1 MACTIFKSKSVGR
14 FYRILAFLKR
24 QCILALKGIILF
36 QIFTADFKGIIFV
49 ANVFIR
55 VCIEIQSFQTFRFLS
70 VK

>member
-14 FYRILAFLKR
+14 FYRILALKR

-55 VCIEIQSFQTFRFLS
+55 VCIEIQSFQTFRLLS